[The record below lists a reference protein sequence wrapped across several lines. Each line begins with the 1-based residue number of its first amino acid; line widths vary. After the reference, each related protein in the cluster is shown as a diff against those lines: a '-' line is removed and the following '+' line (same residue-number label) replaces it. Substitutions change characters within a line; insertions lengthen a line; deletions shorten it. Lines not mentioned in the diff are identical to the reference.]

1 MQGGMLLDWSFLSGV
16 MASPWNIFRAIL
28 DISIVSY
35 VFYRLLSLI
44 KGSRAE
50 QLLKGLFILLA
61 FAVVAS
67 YLRLDMVNWLLDK
80 LWIVFAIT
88 LPIVFQPE
96 LRRFLE
102 RIGTGSFFA
111 RSANLQEREA
121 YENIIQEICDAVS
134 VLSRTRT
141 GALIVL
147 VRETGINDYTETG
160 IMLDSLVSS
169 GLLINIFIPN
179 TPLHDGAVI
188 IKDGRIKKAACF
200 LPLSV
205 NPYLHPE
212 LGTRHR
218 AGLGITEL
226 SDALAVIVSE
236 EDGGVSL
243 ANGGKLTRYLDAQSL
258 QELLEKELLSKVKRD
273 SFWRRW
279 TSDGRKR
286 AEGE

>member
-1 MQGGMLLDWSFLSGV
+1 MDWSFLSGV

-35 VFYRLLSLI
+35 IFYRLLSLI

-50 QLLKGLFILLA
+50 QILKGLFILLV

-102 RIGTGSFFA
+102 KIGTASFFA

-121 YENIIQEICDAVS
+121 YENIIEEISDAVS

-147 VRETGINDYTETG
+147 ARETGINDYTETG
-160 IMLDSLVSS
+160 IMMDSLVSS

-236 EDGGVSL
+236 EDGGISL

-258 QELLEKELLSKVKRD
+258 QELLEKELIIKVKRD

-279 TSDGRKR
+279 ASDGRKR